1 MSCDCHLEPDTNAQ
15 TFVLKR
21 LLIINGVMFGSEL
34 IVGLIADSSGIIA
47 DSIDM
52 LANYLVYGISLFAV
66 GAAKSVKIGA
76 ARASG

>member
-1 MSCDCHLEPDTNAQ
+1 MSCNCHLEPDTTAQ

-34 IVGLIADSSGIIA
+34 IVGLIADSSGVIA

-52 LANYLVYGISLFAV
+52 LATTSFVAYRFSP
-66 GAAKSVKIGA
+66 SEQPS
-76 ARASG
+76 R